1 MLPGDGTQELTVLP
15 GDAELFACQ
24 CNMKCCA
31 LPATAGTLT
40 AAQHGDAPFFI
51 ITCRNFTTT
60 LELGRISTW
69 RLPRFSAL
77 YMLLR
82 ASPSTLIR
90 TMLRRRLKRAG
101 AARLAAAVASAF
113 PLTLAARGLATRLCP
128 HVALLG
134 DLLRNC
140 SCSNLPS
147 VPLLCSVLLSALLL
161 RGLQRQVF
169 FCAEGDLMLL
179 GVASRGTP
187 PRGQTP
193 P

>member
-1 MLPGDGTQELTVLP
+1 MWERKMPSAKLANKLGVLALRSRKTETQELTVLPGDGTQELTVP
-15 GDAELFACQ
+15 RGDAELFACQ

-40 AAQHGDAPFFI
+40 AAQRGDAPFFI

-101 AARLAAAVASAF
+101 AARLAAAVA
-113 PLTLAARGLATRLCP
+113 C
-128 HVALLG
+128 AL
-134 DLLRNC
+134 
-140 SCSNLPS
+140 SH
-147 VPLLCSVLLSALLL
+147 
-161 RGLQRQVF
+161 
-169 FCAEGDLMLL
+169 
-179 GVASRGTP
+179 
-187 PRGQTP
+187 
-193 P
+193 